1 MCCKVSN
8 NLAVYKYNKVFFY
21 RKRLRSVTLGAGYFV
36 TLCDK
41 KQRCTAL
48 RNTPYLICME
58 EMITSESSSYHSSQ
72 QHPCKSRSPVALRG
86 CIMCC
91 LL

>member
-8 NLAVYKYNKVFFY
+8 NLAVYKYNNVFFY

-41 KQRCTAL
+41 NKGVLLCAIH
-48 RNTPYLICME
+48 LI
-58 EMITSESSSYHSSQ
+58 
-72 QHPCKSRSPVALRG
+72 
-86 CIMCC
+86 
-91 LL
+91 

>member
-21 RKRLRSVTLGAGYFV
+21 RKRLRSVTLGSGYFV

-41 KQRCTAL
+41 NKGVLHVAIH
-48 RNTPYLICME
+48 LI
-58 EMITSESSSYHSSQ
+58 
-72 QHPCKSRSPVALRG
+72 
-86 CIMCC
+86 
-91 LL
+91 

>member
-36 TLCDK
+36 TK
-41 KQRCTAL
+41 IKVYCTWQYTL
-48 RNTPYLICME
+48 FNMY
-58 EMITSESSSYHSSQ
+58 
-72 QHPCKSRSPVALRG
+72 G
-86 CIMCC
+86 
-91 LL
+91 